1 MIGIFDSGVG
11 GLTAVKAFDSF
22 LPECDI
28 VYFGDTAR
36 IPYGTKSR
44 DVINRYALQDCRFLL
59 TKNVDSILVACG
71 TVSSNSLSLLKETFD
86 LPIEGVVDAA
96 SRKAYETAVSGNGK
110 IAILG
115 TSATVKSG
123 AFEKSILSYGK
134 DVEIKSRACPL
145 FVPLVENFRVKP
157 DDVLAVTA
165 AKEYLEDIIP
175 EKPASL
181 ILGCTHYPL
190 LAPIL
195 SELLPETTLISSSEE
210 AAKALCEKGI
220 KPGKNQRSFFVS
232 DDPEGF
238 ASLGKAFLGENIAS
252 KVSYINIEE
261 F

>member
-11 GLTAVKAFDSF
+11 GLTAVKAFDTLF
-22 LPECDI
+22 PDCDI

-86 LPIEGVVDAA
+86 LPIEGVVEAA
-96 SRKAYETAVSGNGK
+96 SRKAYETAVAGNGK

-123 AFEKSILSYGK
+123 AFEKAILSHGT
-134 DVEIKSRACPL
+134 DVTITSRACPL
-145 FVPLVENFRVKP
+145 FVPLVENGRFRRG
-157 DDVLAVTA
+157 DALSTIA

-190 LAPIL
+190 LAPVL
-195 SELLPETTLISSSEE
+195 SELLPETKLISSSEE
-210 AAKALCEKGI
+210 AARSLCAGGI
-220 KPGKNQRSFFVS
+220 KGGSGNRSFFVS

-238 ASLGKAFLGENIAS
+238 ASLGKSFLGESIEN
-252 KVSYINIEE
+252 KVAQINIEE
-261 F
+261 Y